1 MGVLRIAAYDTSAP
15 ESRQRLR
22 RNDKIRREFG
32 VWRSLVAHLLWEQGA
47 GGSNPLT
54 PTTFRLV
61 PTARVCPFCV
71 RQHRPGSFWLQPKSA
86 NGARRGVSPRSS
98 NLLAVPVAASYG
110 QCQGSSPTLL
120 SVAPGRVPQRASPGG
135 RPARGPKRSCDSLKL
150 FWQKIFGA
158 TNSWL
163 PKAEDQLAKKPSVWR
178 SSQPCDLAGGLPA
191 NSGFDRKFLRL
202 RLVVAK
208 RGSVGSAVV

>member
-22 RNDKIRREFG
+22 QNDKIRREFG

-150 FWQKIFGA
+150 FWPKIFGA

-163 PKAEDQLAKKPSVWR
+163 PKAEDQLAKNLRCGGYRNRAILREAFRPILDLIG
-178 SSQPCDLAGGLPA
+178 SSCAY
-191 NSGFDRKFLRL
+191 
-202 RLVVAK
+202 
-208 RGSVGSAVV
+208 GSS